1 MLLKQLLFAAMET
14 GFNSYLSNATLKS
27 ASCSPELMFS
37 THLEKAIVLLN
48 ILSNRMWAGILIS
61 LCRLFLGSSLTVAGA
76 YRHSL
81 TSHWAPFLCQP
92 LSLPKTPGGRDSAWE
107 GGHSLSEVSQTDKR
121 AMMRCLRQ
129 SLENSILVLLLVSQS
144 LLTQSL
150 KWHCLFAAVPSFQDF
165 RSRGG
170 SWRGWW
176 ARRRV
181 WPAEAEQQW

>member
-61 LCRLFLGSSLTVAGA
+61 LCPLFLGSSLTVAGA
-76 YRHSL
+76 YRHSF

-92 LSLPKTPGGRDSAWE
+92 LSLPPTPGGRDGARE
-107 GGHSLSEVSQTDKR
+107 GGHSLSEDKR

-129 SLENSILVLLLVSQS
+129 YLANSTLVLLLVSQS
-144 LLTQSL
+144 LLTQSF
-150 KWHCLFAAVPSFQDF
+150 KWHCLFSAVPSFQDF
-165 RSRGG
+165 RSCGG

>member
-81 TSHWAPFLCQP
+81 TSH
-92 LSLPKTPGGRDSAWE
+92 
-107 GGHSLSEVSQTDKR
+107 
-121 AMMRCLRQ
+121 
-129 SLENSILVLLLVSQS
+129 
-144 LLTQSL
+144 
-150 KWHCLFAAVPSFQDF
+150 
-165 RSRGG
+165 
-170 SWRGWW
+170 
-176 ARRRV
+176 
-181 WPAEAEQQW
+181 